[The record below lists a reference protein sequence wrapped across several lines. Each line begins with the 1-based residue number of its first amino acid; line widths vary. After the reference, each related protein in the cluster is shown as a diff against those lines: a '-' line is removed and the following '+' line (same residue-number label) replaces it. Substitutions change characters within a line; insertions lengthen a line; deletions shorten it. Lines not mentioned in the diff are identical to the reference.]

1 MDNYSLLLLTTYLY
15 AIFIIVLR
23 IKVSNKAIRPFKFL
37 LLILVAFTVYF
48 MIDYSGTLHLV
59 ARIVSFVPIIYL
71 VVMTYIQQF
80 NKVFKR
86 LGLNTHTNVKQK
98 AIDNEF
104 VEELIS
110 SVEFLSKR
118 KIGALITIERN
129 VSLTPFINKALLI
142 NADFSKELLTSIFVP
157 TTPLHDGAVIIR
169 GNKILC
175 AKTYYPSTERTDLP
189 VKYGTRHRAGIGI
202 SEQSDALTIIVSEET
217 GNVSV
222 TVNRQL
228 EYDVSKET
236 LSLYFE
242 KFLQIN

>member
-1 MDNYSLLLLTTYLY
+1 MDNFTLLLLTTYLY

-23 IKVSNKAIRPFKFL
+23 IKVSNKAIRPFKFI
-37 LLILVAFTVYF
+37 LLILIAFTIYYL
-48 MIDYSGTLHLV
+48 IDYNGNVSVL
-59 ARIVSFVPIIYL
+59 ARIIAFIPLLYIL
-71 VVMTYIQQF
+71 VMTYINQF
-80 NKVFKR
+80 NRVFKK
-86 LGLNTHTNVKQK
+86 LGLNTHSSQPKTQ
-98 AIDNEF
+98 IDNEF

-110 SVEFLSKR
+110 SVEFLSRK

-129 VSLTPFINKALLI
+129 VSLTPFIKKALWI
-142 NADFSKELLTSIFVP
+142 NADFSKELLTSIFIP

-189 VKYGTRHRAGIGI
+189 RKYGTRHRAGIGI

-217 GNVSV
+217 GNVSI
-222 TVNRQL
+222 TVNRQM
-228 EYDVSKET
+228 EYDISKET

-242 KFLQIN
+242 KFLQIK